1 MNLLF
6 VSVGGGI
13 LFGTAAG
20 YGIKKAMKIATDNPI
35 DNLFFGDYD
44 E

>member
-1 MNLLF
+1 VEESCL
-6 VSVGGGI
+6 I
-13 LFGTAAG
+13 QHG
-20 YGIKKAMKIATDNPI
+20 YAIKKAMKIATDNPI

>member
-1 MNLLF
+1 LSVEDLLF
-6 VSVGGGI
+6 SVGGGI

-20 YGIKKAMKIATDNPI
+20 YAIKKAMKIDNPI
-35 DNLFFGDYD
+35 DIFGDYD